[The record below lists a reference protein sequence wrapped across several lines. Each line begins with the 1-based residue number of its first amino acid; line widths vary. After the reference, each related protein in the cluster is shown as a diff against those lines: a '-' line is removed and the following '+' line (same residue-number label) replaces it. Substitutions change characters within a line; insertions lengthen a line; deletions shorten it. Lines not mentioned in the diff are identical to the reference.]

1 MEIVMASPMRK
12 FLDAVGEYEGVSYPD
27 VYEEAIAILSEL
39 LPHAQVE
46 SITQAYVETME
57 GK

>member
-1 MEIVMASPMRK
+1 MLSPMAK
-12 FLDAVGEYEGVSYPD
+12 FLEAVGEYEGVSYPD
-27 VYEEAIAILSEL
+27 VYQEAIAVLSEL

-46 SITQAYVETME
+46 SITHAYVETME

>member
-1 MEIVMASPMRK
+1 MRNPMGK

-27 VYEEAIAILSEL
+27 IYVEAIMILSEL
-39 LPHAQVE
+39 LPDAQVE

>member
-1 MEIVMASPMRK
+1 MASPMRK
-12 FLDAVGEYEGVSYPD
+12 FLEAVGEYEGVSYPD
-27 VYEEAIAILSEL
+27 VYGEAIKILSEL

-57 GK
+57 EAE